1 MLQSNTDLH
10 VVITIGCRNLRPIWC
25 AEGWTSSL
33 RQGASL
39 KPPHGM
45 MPCCLDL
52 EMKWGHVINQ
62 ANFHKVVRVV
72 ARFRA
77 MLVCAIKDT
86 RESIHGLQEGR
97 HAEVVK

>member
-1 MLQSNTDLH
+1 
-10 VVITIGCRNLRPIWC
+10 
-25 AEGWTSSL
+25 
-33 RQGASL
+33 
-39 KPPHGM
+39 M

-77 MLVCAIKDT
+77 MLVCAIKDI

-97 HAEVVK
+97 HAEVIK